1 MNHSITKL
9 QWFHSHSL
17 APTILA
23 KIRQLMFVF
32 LFNSNI
38 QKHSIR
44 TWIPTHGYKA
54 SLFTYSF
61 LVKQMIA
68 TFASSVAIS
77 MLPLFLTT
85 SR

>member
-1 MNHSITKL
+1 MNHSISKL
-9 QWFHSHSL
+9 QWFHSHYSL

-23 KIRQLMFVF
+23 KVRQLQCF
-32 LFNSNI
+32 LTVKYRNSI
-38 QKHSIR
+38 VR
-44 TWIPTHGYKA
+44 TWVPICGYKA